1 MGLFGAMD
9 ISQSALT
16 TYRTWLDAISDNIA
30 NINTARPTSGAA
42 FQARTVVQQAVQ
54 GPDEIGSGVKVST
67 VALGD
72 PAGII
77 KNDPSNPLADANG
90 NVRMPNIDL
99 GEQMTNMLIAQRAYQ
114 LNVTVISRAREIYQQ
129 AMGIGH

>member
-1 MGLFGAMD
+1 MSLFGAMN

-30 NINTARPTSGAA
+30 NINTARPMNEAA
-42 FQARTVVQQAVQ
+42 FQARTVQQRAVQ
-54 GPDEIGSGVKVST
+54 GPDAIGSGVAVST
-67 VALGD
+67 IALGD
-72 PAGII
+72 PQGII
-77 KNDPSNPLADANG
+77 KNDPGNPLADADG

-129 AMGIGH
+129 AMGIGR